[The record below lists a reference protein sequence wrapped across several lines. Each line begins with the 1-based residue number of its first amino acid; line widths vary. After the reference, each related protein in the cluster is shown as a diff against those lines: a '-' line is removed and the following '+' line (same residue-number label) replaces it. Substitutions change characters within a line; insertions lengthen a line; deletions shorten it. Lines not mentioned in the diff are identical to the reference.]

1 MATYAG
7 VYQPQPFGA
16 MATGP
21 AVQQPRPLGMEPIT
35 ADTPAMLRIRQQQQQ
50 LAAQMMQM
58 HANTESAAPLLPAA
72 AEPEM
77 QEQLV
82 RLAQEHRELKDYA
95 NRVTRELRRYQ
106 QARPTPPPVG
116 PDDDLPLPPW
126 ATNMRMMSPLLFSYE
141 ERIAELEAVIERSVS
156 LAEQAQVLA
165 KENDQ
170 LRGELHERT
179 EQLRNAQILGS
190 GSPIGG
196 GGNPQEE
203 EVQELYRLSVEQNE
217 ALAQQNQ
224 LLKLQLERMQQ
235 ALAAG
240 QQQARE
246 VHTRAYEQ
254 QKSNEQQRNE
264 FTRLVNEEQHRT
276 QAERQRT
283 EAEQQRTENLLQQR
297 AAAEQRLEEVTTE
310 LVEQVNNYDSLEAKV
325 EGLQHEL
332 LLQRQSA
339 EMNKKNFEERCTLA
353 SDDEARLKS
362 ELAKTHKSDKDY
374 RRKLADSEQ
383 SLAEVTEKLNV
394 TRREGDATKQQAEQ
408 MLRLIESMER
418 RLEDISDR
426 HDDAQS
432 RLQEKEDQ
440 VAQLLI
446 EKDRW
451 SSSEEASKRH
461 ADRLEARLQAD
472 LENLRQ
478 ERDQEIDVLQST
490 HKKAIADLEERL
502 HQDEHSTSD
511 LRTKV
516 ELSEKQRAW
525 DAAAH
530 ERQTSTLNTER
541 DRLKGDLEDAE
552 QARLRLERQSAQT
565 QIQIAQLKTELETV
579 SAKSKEQIARMS
591 SEQASLRTRF
601 QTTEQQ
607 LVQAQEDFQA
617 AASRASHAE
626 ADGHRTHAEL
636 QEERLRLSDQL
647 EAEQRRAASERRGLE
662 RQLQAIQSRSQ
673 QEEQRAAQLLRSQE
687 ALRLQWQTELGLER
701 DELESK
707 VARLHKENH
716 AIKEKVR
723 GGLKALAQRHDL
735 AGGNVNISF

>member
-1 MATYAG
+1 
-7 VYQPQPFGA
+7 
-16 MATGP
+16 
-21 AVQQPRPLGMEPIT
+21 MEPIT
-35 ADTPAMLRIRQQQQQ
+35 AADTPAMQRIRQQQQQ
-50 LAAQMMQM
+50 LAAQMMQTQ
-58 HANTESAAPLLPAA
+58 AESSPPLLPAA
-72 AEPEM
+72 AEPEL
-77 QEQLV
+77 QEQLM
-82 RLAQEHRELKDYA
+82 RLAQEHRELKEYA
-95 NRVTRELRRYQ
+95 NRITRELRRYQ
-106 QARPTPPPVG
+106 QARPTPPPASA
-116 PDDDLPLPPW
+116 DDDLPLPPW

-170 LRGELHERT
+170 LRNELHERT

-190 GSPIGG
+190 GTPIG

-246 VHTRAYEQ
+246 VHARAYEQ
-254 QKSNEQQRNE
+254 QKSNEQQRTE
-264 FTRLVNEEQHRT
+264 YTRLINEET
-276 QAERQRT
+276 
-283 EAEQQRTENLLQQR
+283 QRTENLLQQR
-297 AAAEQRLEEVTTE
+297 AAAEQRLEEVTSE
-310 LVEQVNNYDSLEAKV
+310 LVEQVNNYDSLESKV

-353 SDDEARLKS
+353 SDDETRLKA
-362 ELAKTHKSDKDY
+362 ELAKTHRAEKEY
-374 RRKLADSEQ
+374 RKKFADAEQ
-383 SLAEVTEKLNV
+383 SLTEVTEKLNV
-394 TRREGDATKQQAEQ
+394 SRREGDATKLQAEQ

-432 RLQEKEDQ
+432 GLQEKEEQ

-461 ADRLEARLQAD
+461 AERLEVRLQAD
-472 LENLRQ
+472 LQNQRQ
-478 ERDQEIDVLQST
+478 EREQELDILQST
-490 HKKAIADLEERL
+490 HKKSIADLEERL
-502 HQDEHSTSD
+502 HQGEQSLSD
-511 LRTKV
+511 LRTKA

-530 ERQTSTLNTER
+530 ERQTSTFNTER
-541 DRLKGDLEDAE
+541 DRLKSDLDDAE
-552 QARLRLERQSAQT
+552 QARLRLERQSAQA
-565 QIQIAQLKTELETV
+565 QLQMAQLKTELETV
-579 SAKSKEQIARMS
+579 SSKSKEQLARAT
-591 SEQASLRTRF
+591 SEQACLRSRF

-607 LVQAQEDFQA
+607 LAQAQEDLQA
-617 AASRASHAE
+617 ASSRASQAE
-626 ADGHRTHAEL
+626 ADGQRTHAEL

-647 EAEQRRAASERRGLE
+647 EQEQRRAASERRGLE
-662 RQLQAIQSRSQ
+662 RQLQAIQARSQ

-701 DELESK
+701 DELESR
-707 VARLHKENH
+707 VARLQKENH

-723 GGLKALAQRHDL
+723 GGLKALSKGPGL
-735 AGGNVNISF
+735 AAGAVNISF

>member
-1 MATYAG
+1 MATG
-7 VYQPQPFGA
+7 VAVHQPLPYGA

-21 AVQQPRPLGMEPIT
+21 AMQQPQPVGMEPIT
-35 ADTPAMLRIRQQQQQ
+35 DTPAMLRIRQQQQ

-58 HANTESAAPLLPAA
+58 HGNTESAAPLLPAA
-72 AEPEM
+72 AEPEL
-77 QEQLV
+77 QEQLL

-106 QARPTPPPVG
+106 QARPTPPPAG

-190 GSPIGG
+190 GSPIGV

-246 VHTRAYEQ
+246 VHARAYEQ
-254 QKSNEQQRNE
+254 QKSNEEQRTE
-264 FTRLVNEEQHRT
+264 YTRLINEEQHRT

-353 SDDEARLKS
+353 SDDEARLKA
-362 ELAKTHKSDKDY
+362 ELAKTHRSEKEY
-374 RRKLADSEQ
+374 RRKLADTEQ
-383 SLAEVTEKLNV
+383 SLAEVTEKLSV
-394 TRREGDATKQQAEQ
+394 TRRDGEATKQQAEQ

-461 ADRLEARLQAD
+461 TERVEARLQAD

-478 ERDQEIDVLQST
+478 QRDQEIDILQST
-490 HKKAIADLEERL
+490 HRKAIADLEERL
-502 HQDEHSTSD
+502 HQGEQSTSD

-530 ERQTSTLNTER
+530 ERQTSALNTER

-565 QIQIAQLKTELETV
+565 QIQIAQLKTELDTV
-579 SAKSKEQIARMS
+579 SAKSKEQIARAS
-591 SEQASLRTRF
+591 SEQASLRSRF

-607 LVQAQEDFQA
+607 LAQ
-617 AASRASHAE
+617 

-636 QEERLRLSDQL
+636 QEERLRLGDQL

-662 RQLQAIQSRSQ
+662 RQLKAIQSRSQ

-687 ALRLQWQTELGLER
+687 ALRLQWQMELGLER
-701 DELESK
+701 DELEAK
-707 VARLHKENH
+707 VARLQKENH

-723 GGLKALAQRHDL
+723 GGLKALAQRRDL